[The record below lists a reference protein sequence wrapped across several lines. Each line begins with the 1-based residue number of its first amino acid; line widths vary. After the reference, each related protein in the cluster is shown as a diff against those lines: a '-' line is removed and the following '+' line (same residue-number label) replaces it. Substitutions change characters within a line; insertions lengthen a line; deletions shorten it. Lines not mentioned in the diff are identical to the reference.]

1 MWLGGVVNGVKPYL
15 YMVLLQIGFSG
26 MYIVAAASLKRGM
39 DHYVLVVYRNAV
51 AVVVIAPFA
60 LWLERS
66 RPKMTISIFLKIMA
80 LALLEPVLD
89 QNFYYMGVKLTS
101 ASFGSALYN
110 MLPAVTFLLAT
121 LLRIEK
127 VNIRK
132 RRGQAKIV
140 GTIVTVAGA
149 LLMILYKGP
158 AVEFPWS
165 KGGTH
170 HTTSPGQNSGNW
182 LKGTIMLLGSCT
194 SWAAFFILQS
204 NTLDSYPAALSLTV
218 LICLLGGMMS
228 GTVALIVQRGDPKPW
243 LIGFDMRLFTAIYAG
258 VVCSGVAYYV
268 QGIVIKQRGPVFV
281 TAFNPLCMIVTAVM
295 GSIILKE
302 EITLGSVI
310 GAVIIVVGLYSL
322 IWGKNKDDLTQPS
335 NSSENKQQNE
345 LPMTTTLHTG
355 KLEIINHDSEMKGQN
370 GKF

>member
-1 MWLGGVVNGVKPYL
+1 M
-15 YMVLLQIGFSG
+15 LLQLPFSG
-26 MYIVAAASLKRGM
+26 
-39 DHYVLVVYRNAV
+39 HT
-51 AVVVIAPFA
+51 
-60 LWLERS
+60 
-66 RPKMTISIFLKIMA
+66 PK
-80 LALLEPVLD
+80 
-89 QNFYYMGVKLTS
+89 
-101 ASFGSALYN
+101 
-110 MLPAVTFLLAT
+110 
-121 LLRIEK
+121 
-127 VNIRK
+127 
-132 RRGQAKIV
+132 
-140 GTIVTVAGA
+140 
-149 LLMILYKGP
+149 
-158 AVEFPWS
+158 
-165 KGGTH
+165 
-170 HTTSPGQNSGNW
+170 
-182 LKGTIMLLGSCT
+182 
-194 SWAAFFILQS
+194 S

-322 IWGKNKDDLTQPS
+322 IWGKNKDHLTQPS
-335 NSSENKQQNE
+335 NSSQNKQQNE

-355 KLEIINHDSEMKGQN
+355 KLEIINHDSKMKGQN